1 MRTCTVH
8 IDHVYIHSTY
18 ICTLTMVCII
28 SKTHL
33 VLINLI
39 DESFGKL
46 ITRGFPGSGVWL
58 WWVGFRGGYI
68 STTSNHIGRV
78 SSTPACKRL

>member
-1 MRTCTVH
+1 MHGHYCHTKSTVH
-8 IDHVYIHSTY
+8 VDYVYIHR
-18 ICTLTMVCII
+18 CTLTMVCII
-28 SKTHL
+28 
-33 VLINLI
+33 LINLI
-39 DESFGKL
+39 DESLGKL

-58 WWVGFRGGYI
+58 WWVGFSGGYI